1 VQISWRPF
9 RRVRRRWWAAA
20 VVLCV
25 AAVAATWW
33 WTRDSS
39 AQPPTTTT
47 ATASKGDYETTVRA
61 SGTIAPSREEE
72 LSFSSSGEVTAVPVA
87 AGDRVHKGEVLAR
100 IDATTLVAQRDAADS
115 ALDAAITQQDEDAD
129 ADASATQLAADEAQ
143 VTAAKSQLAQAR
155 ETVRDATLRSPITG
169 TVSAVDVAVGDQVGS
184 ASTPTDSSSSDS
196 SGSGAA
202 VTVISTDSFEVDAT
216 VGSSDVDKLKQGLQ
230 ATITPTGATEPVY
243 GTVSE
248 VGAIATADST
258 GVATFPVTIDV
269 TGTPQGLYAG
279 SSAEVSI
286 VVAKVTGVLT
296 VPSQAL
302 HTGNGETYVYVVDGA
317 DRTRT
322 TVTTG
327 ATYGMF
333 TEIKSGLTEG
343 QTVEVQAFMAPGGGG
358 NSGDG
363 PNLTQLPDGVVP
375 PAGSG
380 PQLYTSGGAQ

>member
-1 VQISWRPF
+1 VQISWRAF

-20 VVLCV
+20 VVLIL
-25 AAVAATWW
+25 AAVVATWW

-39 AQPPTTTT
+39 AAPPTTTT
-47 ATASKGDYETTVRA
+47 ATASRGVHETTVQA

-72 LSFSSSGEVTAVPVA
+72 LSFTSSGEVTAVPVA
-87 AGDRVHKGEVLAR
+87 AGDRVHKGDVLAR
-100 IDATTLVAQRDAADS
+100 IDATTLLAQRDAADS
-115 ALDAAITQQDEDAD
+115 ALDAAVTQQDEDAD

-155 ETVRDATLRSPITG
+155 EAVRDATLRSPITG
-169 TVSAVDVAVGDQVGS
+169 TVSAVEVAVGDQVGGATPPDS
-184 ASTPTDSSSSDS
+184 ASGDS

-216 VGSSDVDKLKQGLQ
+216 VGSADVDKLKKGLQ
-230 ATITPTGATEPVY
+230 ATITPTGATDPVY

-248 VGAIATADST
+248 VGAIASADGT
-258 GVATFPVTIDV
+258 GVATFPVTVDV
-269 TGTPQGLYAG
+269 TGTPKGLYAG

-286 VVAKVTGVLT
+286 VVAKVTDVLT

-302 HTGNGETYVYVVDGA
+302 HTDNGETYVYVVDGG

-327 ATYGMF
+327 TTYGMY

-343 QTVEVQAFMAPGGGG
+343 QTVEVQPFLAPAGSGRSG
-358 NSGDG
+358 NG
-363 PNLTQLPDGVVP
+363 PSLTQLPDGVVP
-375 PAGSG
+375 PDGSG
-380 PQLYTSGGAQ
+380 PQFFTSGGGQ

>member
-1 VQISWRPF
+1 MQISWRAF
-9 RRVRRRWWAAA
+9 RRVRRRWWVAA
-20 VVLCV
+20 VVLCL

-33 WTRDSS
+33 WTRDSA
-39 AQPPTTTT
+39 AQTPTTTT
-47 ATASKGDYETTVRA
+47 ATASRGDYETTVQA
-61 SGTIAPSREEE
+61 SGTITPSREEE

-87 AGDRVHKGEVLAR
+87 AGDRVHKGDVLAR

-115 ALDAAITQQDEDAD
+115 ALDAAVTQQDEDAD
-129 ADASATQLAADEAQ
+129 AGASATQLAADEAQ

-155 ETVRDATLRSPITG
+155 EAVRDATLRSPING
-169 TVSAVDVAVGDQVGS
+169 TVSAVDVAVGDQVGG
-184 ASTPTDSSSSDS
+184 ASTPTDDGSDS
-196 SGSGAA
+196 SGSSAA

-216 VGSSDVDKLKQGLQ
+216 VGSSDVESLKKGLQ

-269 TGTPQGLYAG
+269 TGTPDGLYAG
-279 SSAEVSI
+279 SSADVTI
-286 VVAKVTGVLT
+286 VVAKVTDVLT

-302 HTGNGETYVYVVDGA
+302 HTDDGETYVYVVDGD

-322 TVTTG
+322 LVTTG
-327 ATYGMF
+327 TTYGMN

-343 QTVEVQAFMAPGGGG
+343 QTVEVEAFMAPGGADG
-358 NSGDG
+358 SGQG
-363 PNLTQLPDGVVP
+363 PSLSELPDGAVP
-375 PAGSG
+375 PDGSG
-380 PQLYTSGGAQ
+380 PQLYTGGAPQ

>member
-1 VQISWRPF
+1 VQISWRAF
-9 RRVRRRWWAAA
+9 RRVRRRWWVAA
-20 VVLCV
+20 VVLCL

-33 WTRDSS
+33 WTRDSA
-39 AQPPTTTT
+39 AQTPTTTT
-47 ATASKGDYETTVRA
+47 ATASRGDYETTVQA
-61 SGTIAPSREEE
+61 SGTITPSREEE

-87 AGDRVHKGEVLAR
+87 AGDRVHKGDVLAR

-115 ALDAAITQQDEDAD
+115 ALDAAVTQQDEDAD
-129 ADASATQLAADEAQ
+129 AGASATQLAADEAQ

-155 ETVRDATLRSPITG
+155 EAVRDATLRSPING
-169 TVSAVDVAVGDQVGS
+169 TVSAVDVAVGDQVGG
-184 ASTPTDSSSSDS
+184 ASTPTDDGSDS
-196 SGSGAA
+196 SGSSAA

-216 VGSSDVDKLKQGLQ
+216 VGSSDVESLKKGLQ

-269 TGTPQGLYAG
+269 TGTPDGLYAG
-279 SSAEVSI
+279 SSADVTI
-286 VVAKVTGVLT
+286 VVAKVTDVLT

-302 HTGNGETYVYVVDGA
+302 HTDDGETYVYVVDGD

-322 TVTTG
+322 LVTTG
-327 ATYGMF
+327 TTYGMN

-343 QTVEVQAFMAPGGGG
+343 QTVEVEAFMAPGGADG
-358 NSGDG
+358 SGQG
-363 PNLTQLPDGVVP
+363 PSLSELPDGAVP
-375 PAGSG
+375 PDGSG
-380 PQLYTSGGAQ
+380 PQLYTGGAPQ